1 MRSGR
6 MSVLIQYKSDP
17 LVWVTGGHPGKATK
31 QVDIMSCPLQ
41 YYHIAVPS
49 LCWND
54 TETDDKQREP
64 MFNIWFTCYISLSAN
79 SSFISKEKE
88 INIKVWQS
96 LNQNYG
102 SSFKYQHLLSP
113 DSTLALKWWERRG
126 PLTTMS
132 GLGNGWFSADNY
144 CRPGGRTGKGGDEVF
159 HSEFTQ
165 RSMVRYP
172 QTTQHSSA
180 ALTDSLNFWS
190 GQIQPEH
197 QLDFS

>member
-1 MRSGR
+1 MKSGYN
-6 MSVLIQYKSDP
+6 VLCTFIYIVNPVVSGEIYTAGKNFTLP
-17 LVWVTGGHPGKATK
+17 PAVT
-31 QVDIMSCPLQ
+31 
-41 YYHIAVPS
+41 AV
-49 LCWND
+49 
-54 TETDDKQREP
+54 T
-64 MFNIWFTCYISLSAN
+64 N
-79 SSFISKEKE
+79 STSISKEKE
-88 INIKVWQS
+88 INIKILQS

-102 SSFKYQHLLSP
+102 CSFKYQHLLSP

-144 CRPGGRTGKGGDEVF
+144 CRLGGRTGKGGDEVF

-180 ALTDSLNFWS
+180 ALTDSLNFWN
-190 GQIQPEH
+190 GADTTRTL
-197 QLDFS
+197 QLSLLFLSCSPTTQSVI

>member
-1 MRSGR
+1 M
-6 MSVLIQYKSDP
+6 Y
-17 LVWVTGGHPGKATK
+17 
-31 QVDIMSCPLQ
+31 
-41 YYHIAVPS
+41 
-49 LCWND
+49 D
-54 TETDDKQREP
+54 TETDDQQREP
-64 MFNIWFTCYISLSAN
+64 MFNSWFTCYFSLFAN

-88 INIKVWQS
+88 ISIKIRQQ

-102 SSFKYQHLLSP
+102 SSLKYQHLLSP

-144 CRPGGRTGKGGDEVF
+144 CRLGGRTGKGGDEVF

-180 ALTDSLNFWS
+180 ALTDSLNSWN
-190 GQIQPEH
+190 GADTTRTL
-197 QLDFS
+197 QLSLLFLVLSNYSISHLM

>member
-1 MRSGR
+1 
-6 MSVLIQYKSDP
+6 
-17 LVWVTGGHPGKATK
+17 
-31 QVDIMSCPLQ
+31 MSCPLQ

-144 CRPGGRTGKGGDEVF
+144 CRLGGRTGKRGRRGISLGVHAALNGSLSSNNPTLISCF
-159 HSEFTQ
+159 NWFSELLEWADTTRAPAWFFLTC
-165 RSMVRYP
+165 S
-172 QTTQHSSA
+172 QTTQS
-180 ALTDSLNFWS
+180 
-190 GQIQPEH
+190 II
-197 QLDFS
+197 